1 MPLSLKRVKNIY
13 VNLNSNIYEHTS
25 IYECLFNK
33 QGCVVLDG
41 ATQTENILSFYL
53 SFVCERYVTGMWCQR
68 F

>member
-13 VNLNSNIYEHTS
+13 VNFNSNIYEHTS
-25 IYECLFNK
+25 LYEYLFNLPK

-53 SFVCERYVTGMWCQR
+53 SFVCERYVTGM
-68 F
+68 